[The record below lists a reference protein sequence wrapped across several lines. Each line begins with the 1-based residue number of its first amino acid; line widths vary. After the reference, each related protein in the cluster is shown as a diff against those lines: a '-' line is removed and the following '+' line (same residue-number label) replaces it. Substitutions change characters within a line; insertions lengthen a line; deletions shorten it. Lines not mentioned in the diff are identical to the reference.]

1 MKKILLVTSI
11 MLSFAWNAYAI
22 QCDDNPE
29 DGLIDDDCIAAAL
42 LRTESDPVASAWTY
56 ADLVSLWTTCTGYL
70 KSDGTCDTPSTGATN
85 FNDIGDASAAGS
97 IALAGYMQTIT
108 STLNEAGANITMTN
122 TTADL
127 TADVSFMDYKLTDD
141 GDANGFFLRGY
152 DNVSDLKWY
161 IGYDGE
167 FYGYKFTLAKT
178 SGVASLLSLY
188 EANSTDTTYVGIM
201 GPASIAESFSHQF
214 PDAQPAGSFYLW
226 ATPAGSGDPNGNKI
240 SAATLVTPGTGVTTA
255 MANAV
260 DGASGLATYG
270 HTVQYSQTPTIG
282 DPDAWTMSGAGMYGG
297 IWIANA
303 TGTGALDAVAA
314 GMNFTVKAR
323 GAVVPTLDPNGTE
336 EIYLNGT
343 SCGAGV
349 TIVGSGAAGDSAVCE
364 YNAASTWDCISF
376 GFACGS

>member
-1 MKKILLVTSI
+1 